1 MILIKNGFIIEDN
14 KLIKKDILIHN
25 EEIIDIE
32 DEINKDCEVIDC
44 TGLLVMPGAIDV
56 HVHFREPGFTD

>member
-25 EEIIDIE
+25 EDFI
-32 DEINKDCEVIDC
+32 CS
-44 TGLLVMPGAIDV
+44 
-56 HVHFREPGFTD
+56 